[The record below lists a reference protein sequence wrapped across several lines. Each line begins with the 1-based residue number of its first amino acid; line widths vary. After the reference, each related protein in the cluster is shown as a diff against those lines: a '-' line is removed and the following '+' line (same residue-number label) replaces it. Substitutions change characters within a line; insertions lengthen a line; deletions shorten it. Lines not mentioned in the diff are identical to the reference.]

1 MSTLSEHP
9 TFHGASVLAV
19 EGQFAELTVR
29 FWIPSE
35 MLKVLSYNWEA
46 VLTWLIILVLT
57 AVSFAKSA
65 VYVQSVAIPI
75 RATFLDVGQPWV
87 EPMVEA
93 KLTAAPLPPV
103 VPSICR
109 PNKVLGDTVA
119 QKESFSSGSEAR
131 LR

>member
-1 MSTLSEHP
+1 M
-9 TFHGASVLAV
+9 
-19 EGQFAELTVR
+19 
-29 FWIPSE
+29 
-35 MLKVLSYNWEA
+35 
-46 VLTWLIILVLT
+46 ILVLT

-75 RATFLDVGQPWV
+75 RATFLDVGHPWV

-93 KLTAAPLPPV
+93 KLTPAPLPPV

-109 PNKVLGDTVA
+109 PNKGLGETEA
-119 QKESFSSGSEAR
+119 QMESFSRGSEPR